1 MNKVIGFLKNNHET
15 ILYVAAA
22 LLLLLAI
29 IKPEIQLKQKVHN
42 YLLVADVSQS
52 MNAED
57 VKLDNKNV
65 SRIAY
70 TRQLM
75 AKIVETSPCGTH
87 ISLGVFASN
96 NVALLINP
104 LEVCANYDVLN
115 DTIKQIEWRMAWKG
129 DSRLSIGVRSAA
141 NLFDSLNTPA
151 KLLFFTDGDEAPKL
165 NVTIKQNLDGIQ
177 IGKYL
182 LFVGVGG
189 NENVAVPR
197 FNAANEWVGFWP
209 SGDNNTSGGGVSY
222 TDTSQDDPDPIVA
235 FAEYDRY
242 LSKLDE
248 EYLKSLAAEVK
259 ASYIQGNDTPAFYEH
274 VQAQKPDASF
284 VTAYAMRW
292 VYLTIALLLILAT
305 YIPNLLAKREY

>member
-259 ASYIQGNDTPAFYEH
+259 ASYIQGNDTPAFTSTCKH
-274 VQAQKPDASF
+274 KNQTRV
-284 VTAYAMRW
+284 
-292 VYLTIALLLILAT
+292 L
-305 YIPNLLAKREY
+305 